1 MSDFEQ
7 LTIRHLDR
15 YCFHNRKCSVVVWG
29 VSLVSSLDQAIN
41 RLQQSVDRLEA
52 SIDVSASQN
61 DESGE
66 MQEQVKHLQARCDRL
81 LEVTKQVDEGL
92 DKTIDRL
99 KFILE
104 D

>member
-29 VSLVSSLDQAIN
+29 VSLVSSLDQAID
-41 RLQQSVDRLEA
+41 RLQQSVDRLEV
-52 SIDVSASQN
+52 SISVSTSKNA
-61 DESGE
+61 ESEE
-66 MQEQVKHLQARCDRL
+66 MQAQVKQLQVRCDRL
-81 LEVTKQVDEGL
+81 LEVTNQVDEGL
-92 DKTIDRL
+92 GKTINRL